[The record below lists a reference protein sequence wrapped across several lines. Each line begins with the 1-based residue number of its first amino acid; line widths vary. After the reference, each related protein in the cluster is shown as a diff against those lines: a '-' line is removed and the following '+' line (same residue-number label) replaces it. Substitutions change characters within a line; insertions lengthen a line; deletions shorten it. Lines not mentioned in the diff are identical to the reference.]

1 MNLYQYEIFAAVKM
15 KLGRNTWC
23 LDSGRN
29 DMFCLINNFY
39 MTDPK
44 AYRLETSLPRSKIC
58 SHLHGN
64 STNSDRYKNFSS
76 LSSNRAKSDWSDFI
90 VTPDSCKR
98 IGRNVWRLIQTHAS
112 LRLSWSH
119 VNTPLYLNARLAWL
133 TDCAT
138 PSSFLNLV

>member
-1 MNLYQYEIFAAVKM
+1 MNLYRYEIFAAVKM

-39 MTDPK
+39 TTDPK
-44 AYRLETSLPRSKIC
+44 EHRLETSLPRSKIC
-58 SHLHGN
+58 SHLHDNG
-64 STNSDRYKNFSS
+64 TNSDRYKNFWSRS
-76 LSSNRAKSDWSDFI
+76 RNRAKSDWSEFI
-90 VTPDSCKR
+90 VTLDSCKR